1 MVLYV
6 GLSAFAFLSSGFF
19 VQFAPY
25 PDMIQVNT
33 IFALGIN
40 HKTAPV
46 ALREKLAFAPE
57 QVPDALHQLASKL
70 EISDAV
76 ILSTC
81 NRTELY
87 FSGAAEQAEQVLHWL
102 AGFHQLQ
109 LTELQQHLYLYQQQD
124 AVNHLM
130 RVAAGLD
137 SLVLGEPQILGQ
149 VKQAYNQSR
158 QAGTINPQ
166 FERLFQKTFAV
177 AKAVRTETEIGAN
190 AVSVAFAAVS
200 LAKQIFGKLEKVR
213 VLLIGAGETIE
224 LVARHLT
231 EQGATSLSVAN
242 RTYERAEALARQF
255 NAQVLTLSQV
265 PARLHEA
272 DIVISSTAST
282 LPIVGKGMVEQALKQ
297 RKHKPMFLVDLAVP
311 RDIEEQ
317 VTELEDAYLYTV
329 DDLQTIVAEN
339 LNNRQQAAEQAG
351 VLVQSGSAEF
361 MQWLQLQDKA
371 DWLRDYRQ
379 RCEEVKT
386 ELLNR
391 AQKQLAAG
399 QEPEKVMAE
408 LANKL
413 SNRLMHSPTRTI
425 RHLLQ
430 SEQPESTELVKLLID
445 L

>member
-1 MVLYV
+1 M
-6 GLSAFAFLSSGFF
+6 A
-19 VQFAPY
+19 
-25 PDMIQVNT
+25 

-57 QVPDALHQLASKL
+57 QVPEALQQLSATL
-70 EISDAV
+70 RLADAV

-87 FSGAAEQAEQVLHWL
+87 FSGNAEQSEQVLQWL
-102 AGFHQLQ
+102 AQFHQLN
-109 LTELQQHLYLYQQQD
+109 LAELQQHLYLYRDQD
-124 AVNHLM
+124 AVQHLM

-177 AKAVRTETEIGAN
+177 AKDVRTETDIGAN
-190 AVSVAFAAVS
+190 AVSVAFAAVT

-224 LVARHLT
+224 LVAKHLT
-231 EQGATSLSVAN
+231 EQGAKQLSVAN

-255 NAQVLTLSQV
+255 DAQVLTLSQV
-265 PARLHEA
+265 PARLADA

-282 LPIVGKGMVEQALKQ
+282 LPIVGKGMVEQALKL

-311 RDIEEQ
+311 RDIEQQ
-317 VTELEDAYLYTV
+317 VAELEDAYLYTV
-329 DDLQTIVAEN
+329 DDLQSIVAQN
-339 LNNRQQAAEQAG
+339 LNNRQHAAEQAG
-351 VLVQSGSAEF
+351 VMIASGAADF
-361 MQWLQLQDKA
+361 QQWLQLQDKA

-379 RCEEVKT
+379 RCEQVKD
-386 ELLNR
+386 ELLTR
-391 AQKQLAAG
+391 AQNQLAAG
-399 QEPEKVMAE
+399 QDPEKVLAE
-408 LANKL
+408 LATKL
-413 SNRLMHSPTRTI
+413 SNRLMHSPTRAI
-425 RHLLQ
+425 RQLLQ
-430 SEQPESTELVKLLID
+430 SDQPEASELVKVLVD

>member
-1 MVLYV
+1 M
-6 GLSAFAFLSSGFF
+6 A
-19 VQFAPY
+19 
-25 PDMIQVNT
+25 

-57 QVPDALHQLASKL
+57 QVPEALQQLSATL
-70 EISDAV
+70 GLADAV

-87 FSGAAEQAEQVLHWL
+87 FSGDAEQSEQVLYWL
-102 AGFHQLQ
+102 AQFHQLN
-109 LTELQQHLYLYQQQD
+109 LAELQQHLYLYRDQD
-124 AVNHLM
+124 AVQHLM
-130 RVAAGLD
+130 RVASGLD

-166 FERLFQKTFAV
+166 FERLFQKTFSV
-177 AKAVRTETEIGAN
+177 AKEVRTETDIGAN
-190 AVSVAFAAVS
+190 AVSVAFAAVT

-224 LVARHLT
+224 LVAKHLT
-231 EQGATSLSVAN
+231 EQGAKHLSVAN
-242 RTYERAEALARQF
+242 RTYERAETLARQF
-255 NAQVLTLSQV
+255 DAQVLTLSQV
-265 PARLHEA
+265 PARLADA

-282 LPIVGKGMVEQALKQ
+282 LPIVGKGMVEQALKL

-311 RDIEEQ
+311 RDIEQQ
-317 VTELEDAYLYTV
+317 VAELEDAYLYTV
-329 DDLQTIVAEN
+329 DDLQSIVAQN

-351 VLVQSGSAEF
+351 VIITSGMADF
-361 MQWLQLQDKA
+361 QQWLQLQDKA

-379 RCEEVKT
+379 RCEQVKT
-386 ELLNR
+386 ELLAR
-391 AQKQLAAG
+391 AQNQLVAG
-399 QEPEKVMAE
+399 QDPEKVMAE
-408 LANKL
+408 LATKL
-413 SNRLMHSPTRTI
+413 SNRLMHSPTRAI
-425 RHLLQ
+425 RQLLQ
-430 SEQPESTELVKLLID
+430 SDQPEASELVKVLVD